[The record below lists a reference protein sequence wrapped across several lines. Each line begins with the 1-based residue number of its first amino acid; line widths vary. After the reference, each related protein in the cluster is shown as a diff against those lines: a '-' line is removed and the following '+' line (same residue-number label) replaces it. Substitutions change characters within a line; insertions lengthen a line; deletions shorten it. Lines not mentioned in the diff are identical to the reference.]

1 MAISIRTR
9 RVIATGAV
17 VAAVAG
23 GGSAAALA
31 TGSSSGNVFQ
41 GCLNGSLGAFYN
53 VKVNSTSAPHCLA
66 HDHTYS
72 WDQTGPAGAPGAPG
86 AKGAPG
92 PAGPAGPKGDA
103 GPAGPKGDTGP
114 VGPAGP
120 AGDTP
125 GPAGPKGDTGPQ
137 GPAGPKGDAGPQG
150 EQGNSGPPGPQ
161 GAGLD
166 GLVWRHAPAVTIPAW
181 TQYPGTLQCPPGE
194 PGGLQP
200 APISG
205 GMEIA
210 SGDSVNTYITASH
223 PTLELDG
230 WYVRANNR
238 SDHAVTVRFW
248 VLCAKVHESEMDY

>member
-1 MAISIRTR
+1 MAITQLTR
-9 RVIATGAV
+9 RVAITGAV

-31 TGSSSGNVFQ
+31 TSSSSGNVFQ
-41 GCLNGSLGAFYN
+41 GCLNSSLGAFYN
-53 VKVNSTSAPHCLA
+53 VKVNPTSAPRCLA
-66 HDHTYS
+66 HDTTYS
-72 WDQTGPAGAPGAPG
+72 WNQTGPAGAPGV
-86 AKGAPG
+86 
-92 PAGPAGPKGDA
+92 A

-114 VGPAGP
+114 AGPKGDTGPA
-120 AGDTP
+120 

-137 GPAGPKGDAGPQG
+137 GPAGPKGEPGAQG

-181 TQYPGTLQCPPGE
+181 SQYPSTLPCPPGE

-230 WYVRANNR
+230 WYLRANNR
-238 SDHAVTVRFW
+238 SDHDVTVRFW

>member
-1 MAISIRTR
+1 MAISTRTR

-41 GCLNGSLGAFYN
+41 GCLNSSLGAFYN
-53 VKVNSTSAPHCLA
+53 VKVNSNSAPHCLA
-66 HDHTYS
+66 HDNTYS
-72 WDQTGPAGAPGAPG
+72 WNQNGPAGAPGAPG
-86 AKGAPG
+86 PKGDTG
-92 PAGPAGPKGDA
+92 PAGPAGG
-103 GPAGPKGDTGP
+103 GPKGDTGP
-114 VGPAGP
+114 A
-120 AGDTP
+120 
-125 GPAGPKGDTGPQ
+125 GPQ
-137 GPAGPKGDAGPQG
+137 GLPGPQGQQGPQG

-166 GLVWRHAPAVTIPAW
+166 GLVWRHAPAVTIAAW
-181 TQYPGTLQCPPGE
+181 TQYPSTLQCPPGE
-194 PGGLQP
+194 PGGVQP

-238 SDHAVTVRFW
+238 SDHAVTARFW